1 MTTQTVPEPAVTAT
15 GYSDSYSFTEAFQ
28 DALHQL
34 PPPRCP
40 YPDQLLVT
48 RVVDMGSQQ
57 GGIAGFDRLYVR
69 IERLPDPAG
78 ARAMGGDIPFPIGKD
93 ISLPS
98 KTEGGGEPFPLG
110 TSRVRPGE
118 AVPVYAVDMVDVD
131 VAESNPPQYA
141 IRACG
146 RVTTSGWGPAWLR
159 PIPTKKPPKDG
170 VYDFEFVAIPPN
182 PTDPVLQVI
191 TPISTPTQLWRP
203 NDGGEVKAVRVI
215 AASNEETAE
224 VDRGSSVTMVKFG
237 EAESDQG

>member
-1 MTTQTVPEPAVTAT
+1 MTTQFAPEAAVTAT

-57 GGIAGFDRLYVR
+57 GGIVGWNRLYVR
-69 IERLPDPAG
+69 IERLPDPA
-78 ARAMGGDIPFPIGKD
+78 AVQAMGGDIPFPIGKGTVPP
-93 ISLPS
+93 LH
-98 KTEGGGEPFPLG
+98 KGGSGGTPFPWARG
-110 TSRVRPGE
+110 AGQVAK

-131 VAESNPPQYA
+131 VAESHPPQYA

-170 VYDFEFVAIPPN
+170 VYEFEFVAIPPSGIA
-182 PTDPVLQVI
+182 LQVI
-191 TPISTPTQLWRP
+191 SPIATPTQLWRP
-203 NDGGEVKAVRVI
+203 ADGGEVKGIRVI
-215 AASNEETAE
+215 ASTNEKTAKVE
-224 VDRGSSVTMVKFG
+224 GSEPAKFEEYREDG
-237 EAESDQG
+237 SED